1 MTDNDKQM
9 AEDQIKAH
17 LKMICSRYGVHRY
30 DNLWLVRSDKYAE
43 LEVEAAA
50 ALKQYLLRSY

>member
-17 LKMICSRYGVHRY
+17 CEMICSRYGVRQ
-30 DNLWLVRSDKYAE
+30 DGDLWLVRSDKYAE